1 MSTSLSSVIRIMLYF
16 FQTSPNLKSTF
27 FTLLITGTCFVGLA
41 HSSTVKVSAVTGKT
55 TIDLLSSI
63 EQIETFEGEKL
74 YLKIFIQGNL
84 PGSAKLAD
92 GHEISHKLL
101 LVVGEG

>member
-1 MSTSLSSVIRIMLYF
+1 MF
-16 FQTSPNLKSTF
+16 FPNITKFETNF

-41 HSSTVKVSAVTGKT
+41 QSSTVKVSAVTGKT

-74 YLKIFIQGNL
+74 YLKIFIQSNP